1 MDLSLR
7 LELDC
12 LYSNIESSI
21 ALLTSAL
28 MKDSVVDKYCVYKV
42 EKKRR
47 ARVVEQITSM
57 RSAADVFS
65 DFECI
70 SPDNSKETSIYPGYF
85 ALKQDGPIDEIGSIV
100 SLINENKRSLKSF
113 LDKHNKPKE
122 VHLSSGPQVKLNP
135 LMFEAH
141 PMKNPSQIF
150 REIKMFNSHARM
162 LHMKWTRKQRYD
174 KHSIDSALRIIAYNF
189 DKPPAL
195 KYSTNQ
201 WQMKLTE
208 LKAHL
213 ECLPVNTEIKR
224 IKPSPSIPQVGVK
237 FDGSASWSKFH
248 GSLPLIFITDGSL
261 NVTAGLSDLLDEMV
275 IDNEKLLDL
284 GWVPLSE
291 ELGFYLRSSH

>member
-28 MKDSVVDKYCVYKV
+28 MKDCVVDKYCVYKV
-42 EKKRR
+42 EKKRG

-85 ALKQDGPIDEIGSIV
+85 ALKQDGPIDEISSIV
-100 SLINENKRSLKSF
+100 SLINDNKRALKSF
-113 LDKHNKPKE
+113 LDKHNRPKE

-141 PMKNPSQIF
+141 PMKNPNQIF
-150 REIKMFNSHARM
+150 RELKMFNSKARM

-189 DKPPAL
+189 DKPPVL
-195 KYSTNQ
+195 KYSTSQ
-201 WQMKLTE
+201 WQMILTE

-213 ECLPVNTEIKR
+213 ECLPVSTEIKR
-224 IKPSPSIPQVGVK
+224 IKPAPSIPQIGVK
-237 FDGSASWSKFH
+237 FEGSASWSKFH
-248 GSLPLIFITDGSL
+248 GSLPLIFTTDGSL
-261 NVTAGLSDLLDEMV
+261 NVTAGLSDLMNEMV
-275 IDNEKLLDL
+275 IDNEKLLEL
-284 GWVPLSE
+284 GWVPLNE
-291 ELGFYLRSSH
+291 ELGFYLRT